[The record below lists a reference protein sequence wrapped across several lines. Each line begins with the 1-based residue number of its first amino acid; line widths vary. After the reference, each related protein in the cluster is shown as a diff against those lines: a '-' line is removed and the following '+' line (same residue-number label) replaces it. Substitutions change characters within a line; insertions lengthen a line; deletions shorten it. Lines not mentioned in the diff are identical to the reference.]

1 MSKKTINDVA
11 KIASEW
17 WANVLIDPK
26 FDNGE
31 VNLATVLT
39 IADTKDISEGQ
50 LEKFKKAVNDYIREE
65 LVKLNQADATIILSC
80 DYGPDSTLRHFA
92 NQCLIYENNFPWK
105 TTMWIGQDFCTVK
118 YGYSADIKYIYV
130 TEARLMRR
138 IKDAENTVEY
148 YQHKD
153 DHYFDS
159 WSSYTKNQI
168 IEITKKGV
176 VTLKEDLEAYKDG
189 RKSINELRVY

>member
-1 MSKKTINDVA
+1 
-11 KIASEW
+11 
-17 WANVLIDPK
+17 
-26 FDNGE
+26 
-31 VNLATVLT
+31 
-39 IADTKDISEGQ
+39 
-50 LEKFKKAVNDYIREE
+50 
-65 LVKLNQADATIILSC
+65 
-80 DYGPDSTLRHFA
+80 
-92 NQCLIYENNFPWK
+92 
-105 TTMWIGQDFCTVK
+105 
-118 YGYSADIKYIYV
+118 
-130 TEARLMRR
+130 MRR

-176 VTLKEDLEAYKDG
+176 VTLKEDLEAYKNG